1 MKEKVRKSIVEY
13 VGLRVQ
19 VLAQMDNCSLICFK
33 GRRFIVDTVDLHF
46 VIAYE
51 QAA

>member
-1 MKEKVRKSIVEY
+1 VKEKVRKTIAEY

-19 VLAQMDNCSLICFK
+19 VIAQMDHCSMICFK
-33 GRRFIVDTVDLHF
+33 GRRFIVDTADLSF
-46 VIAYE
+46 VVAFE

>member
-19 VLAQMDNCSLICFK
+19 VIAQMDNCSLICFK
-33 GRRFIVDTVDLHF
+33 GRRFIVDTTDLNF
-46 VIAYE
+46 VVAFE